1 MEYDVVIVGG
11 GPSGLSTAIKL
22 KQLNPDINVCLL
34 EKASEIGAHILS
46 GNVFETRALD
56 ELLPNW
62 KDLNPPIKTKVN
74 KEKFLFLG
82 KTKKISW
89 PTWLLPKVQQN
100 HNNYIISLANLCRW
114 LAEQA
119 ESLGV
124 EIFPGFPAS
133 EVLYND
139 DGSVKGVATQDMGLD
154 KEGNKKDGYEP
165 GMELHAKV
173 TVFAEGCRGHL
184 GKELIKKFDLDKG
197 KDPQQYGIGF
207 KEIWELKE
215 ENHEEGLVMHT
226 AGWPLDNSTYG
237 GSFVYHAENKQIFL
251 GYVIGLD
258 YKNPHLSPFD
268 EFQKFKTHPAIRS
281 ILEGGKRISYGARA
295 LIEGGFQSLPRMFMP
310 GALLVGCD
318 AGTLNMPKIKGSH
331 TAMKSGMIAAETI
344 IDHIKSSKELSI
356 YEEKFK
362 KSWVYKELYEARNVK
377 PSFSW
382 GLILGIIFTG
392 IDQILFKGRLPFT
405 LKHKHADHETLK
417 PASEMPKIDYPKPDN
432 VITFDK
438 TSSVYLTGTNHA
450 DNQPVHLKLKDKDL
464 PIRYTLDRFDEPA
477 QRYCPAGVYEVQVE
491 NDVPKF
497 VINSQDSGELITA
510 SSYDS
515 DVYDIVPSF
524 RGKRNTDVVDIRPRV
539 ADYSGSLSPFEWG
552 SRIFSGSGQSIT
564 NVLVSDE
571 NITFDYKY
579 YLGRVDRLFLNSD
592 STFTLVEGNPS
603 RAPQLPEA
611 IDSSFESVSYT
622 HLTLPTNREV

>member
-1 MEYDVVIVGG
+1 MQRSFG
-11 GPSGLSTAIKL
+11 KR
-22 KQLNPDINVCLL
+22 IN
-34 EKASEIGAHILS
+34 
-46 GNVFETRALD
+46 R
-56 ELLPNW
+56 
-62 KDLNPPIKTKVN
+62 KVS
-74 KEKFLFLG
+74 KEKFLFLS
-82 KTKKISW
+82 KTKSLNW
-89 PTWLLPKVQQN
+89 PTWLLPSVQKN
-100 HNNYIISLANLCRW
+100 HKNYIISLANLCRW
-114 LAEQA
+114 LSEQA

-133 EVLYND
+133 EVLYNE
-139 DGSVKGVATQDMGLD
+139 DGFVKGIATQDMGLD
-154 KEGNKKDGYEP
+154 KDGNKKDGYEP

-184 GKELIKKFDLDKG
+184 GKELIKKFELDKG

-215 ENHEEGLVMHT
+215 ENHHEGLVMHT

-268 EFQKFKTHPAIRS
+268 EFQKFKTHPAIKT

-295 LIEGGFQSLPRMFMP
+295 LIEGGFQSLPKMFMP

-344 IDHIKSSKELSI
+344 IENIRENKNLSV
-356 YEEKFK
+356 YEQKFK
-362 KSWVYKELYEARNVK
+362 KSWVYEELHAARNVK

-392 IDQILFKGRLPFT
+392 IDQILFKGKLPFT

-417 PASEMPKIDYPKPDN
+417 PANEMPKIDYPKYDN

-438 TSSVYLTGTNHA
+438 TSSVYLTGTNHTE
-450 DNQPVHLKLKDKDL
+450 NQPV
-464 PIRYTLDRFDEPA
+464 P
-477 QRYCPAGVYEVQVE
+477 
-491 NDVPKF
+491 
-497 VINSQDSGELITA
+497 
-510 SSYDS
+510 
-515 DVYDIVPSF
+515 
-524 RGKRNTDVVDIRPRV
+524 
-539 ADYSGSLSPFEWG
+539 
-552 SRIFSGSGQSIT
+552 
-564 NVLVSDE
+564 
-571 NITFDYKY
+571 
-579 YLGRVDRLFLNSD
+579 
-592 STFTLVEGNPS
+592 
-603 RAPQLPEA
+603 
-611 IDSSFESVSYT
+611 VSYT
-622 HLTLPTNREV
+622 HLTLPTILLV